1 MAHCPT
7 IDTNNGID
15 KMSEYTIKTVKFD
28 GVNTVEVLVD
38 LANAITEVLPN
49 ISFKRQNINNWG
61 IVTKIFPDG
70 VCDGLYAFHSSDT
83 NNHIGIIEV
92 TNYVSNTE
100 THKPKY
106 GITSINI
113 GDGRRTY
120 GKEGSFKYSIHAKNI
135 VRVAKKAFK
144 PFTFDQ
150 IANKA
155 KQKFNDSI
163 NTLGHSMRWELRQQT
178 CDGYQHLIDDWENL
192 FHLGYEPKNA
202 KFKQMMEYVMANKEK
217 IDKYHNYDPD
227 HYFVLVKDNEVQY
240 RLNSAKGE
248 QPRIVPNKDA
258 LPDEIKGKLF
268 VLDITDKQS
277 FVEDIGLKENDGAY
291 WIIA

>member
-1 MAHCPT
+1 
-7 IDTNNGID
+7 
-15 KMSEYTIKTVKFD
+15 MSENKIKTVKFN
-28 GVNTVEVLVD
+28 GVDTVEGLID
-38 LANAITEVLPN
+38 LANAITKVLPD
-49 ISFKRQNINNWG
+49 ISFKQQNINTWG
-61 IVTKIFPDG
+61 VVKEICPDG
-70 VCDGLYAFHSSDT
+70 VCDGLYAFHSSDL

-92 TNYVSNTE
+92 TQYVNNTE
-100 THKPKY
+100 TYRPKY

-113 GDGRRTY
+113 DDGRRTY

-155 KQKFNDSI
+155 KQKFKDAVDSL
-163 NTLGHSMRWELRQQT
+163 NSSMRWELRQKT
-178 CDGYQHLIDDWENL
+178 CDGYEHFIDDWENL
-192 FHLGYEPKNA
+192 FHSGYEPKNA
-202 KFKQMMEYVMANKEK
+202 KFKQMMEYVMANKER
-217 IDKYHNYDPD
+217 IDKYHNYNPD

-248 QPRIVPNKDA
+248 QPRLVPNKDD
-258 LPDEIKGKLF
+258 LPEDIKGKLF

>member
-1 MAHCPT
+1 MT
-7 IDTNNGID
+7 ENKIQ
-15 KMSEYTIKTVKFD
+15 TVKFN
-28 GVNTVEVLVD
+28 GVDTVAGLVD
-38 LANAITEVLPN
+38 LANAISKAVPA
-49 ISFKRQNINNWG
+49 ISFKQHNMNTWG
-61 IVTKIFPDG
+61 SIRELYPDG
-70 VCDGLYAFHSSDT
+70 VCDAFYAFHADDL

-92 TNYVSNTE
+92 ANYYNNTE
-100 THKPKY
+100 THRAKY

-113 GDGRRTY
+113 DDGRRTY
-120 GKEGSFKYSIHAKNI
+120 GKEGSFKYSINTKNI

-150 IANKA
+150 IADKA
-155 KQKFNDSI
+155 KQKFASEVDS
-163 NTLGHSMRWELRQQT
+163 LSSSMNWELRRNT
-178 CDGYQHLIDDWENL
+178 CDGYEYFLDDFENL
-192 FHLGYEPKNA
+192 FHMDYKPKNT

-217 IDKYHNYDPD
+217 IDKYRKYNPD

-248 QPRIVPNKDA
+248 QPYKVPSKDN
-258 LPDEIKGKLF
+258 LPDDIKGKLF
-268 VLDITDKQS
+268 VLDIGDKQS

>member
-1 MAHCPT
+1 
-7 IDTNNGID
+7 
-15 KMSEYTIKTVKFD
+15 MSENKIQTVKFN
-28 GVNTVEVLVD
+28 GVDTVEGLVD
-38 LANAITEVLPN
+38 LANAISKVMPDIL
-49 ISFKRQNINNWG
+49 FKQQNINKYG
-61 IVTKIFPDG
+61 VVMQTYPDG
-70 VCDGLYAFHSSDT
+70 VCDGLFAFHSSDL

-92 TNYVSNTE
+92 TNYFNNTV
-100 THKPKY
+100 THRAKY

-113 GDGRRTY
+113 DDGRRTY

-155 KQKFNDSI
+155 KQKFVSEVESLSN
-163 NTLGHSMRWELRQQT
+163 NMRWELRQQT
-178 CDGYQHLIDDWENL
+178 CDGYEHLMNDWENL

-202 KFKQMMEYVMANKEK
+202 KFKQMMEYVVANKEK
-217 IDKYHNYDPD
+217 IDKYNKYDPD
-227 HYFVLVKDNEVQY
+227 HYFVLVKDSEVQY

-291 WIIA
+291 WVIA

>member
-1 MAHCPT
+1 MT
-7 IDTNNGID
+7 KKIN
-15 KMSEYTIKTVKFD
+15 TVKFD
-28 GVNTVEVLVD
+28 NKDTVECLID
-38 LANAITEVLPN
+38 LANAITKVLPD
-49 ISFKRQNINNWG
+49 ISFQTQNINTWG
-61 IVTKIFPDG
+61 VVKEEYPDG
-70 VCDGLYAFHSSDT
+70 VVDSLRAFHSSDL

-92 TNYVSNTE
+92 SSYYNNSE

-113 GDGRRTY
+113 EDGRTTY
-120 GKEGSFKYSIHAKNI
+120 GGEGAYKYSIHSKNI
-135 VRVAKKAFK
+135 VRVAKKVFK

-150 IANKA
+150 IADRARRKFRQEIDGIGSKA
-155 KQKFNDSI
+155 SWDLRNNTCHDIDVFQDDLMELHYRGHNFNS
-163 NTLGHSMRWELRQQT
+163 H
-178 CDGYQHLIDDWENL
+178 
-192 FHLGYEPKNA
+192 KVA
-202 KFKQMMEYVMANKEK
+202 KMVAYLANNKEK
-217 IDKYHNYDPD
+217 IEKYVNYNPD

-291 WIIA
+291 WVIA

>member
-1 MAHCPT
+1 
-7 IDTNNGID
+7 
-15 KMSEYTIKTVKFD
+15 MSEYIIKTVKFN
-28 GVNTVEVLVD
+28 GVDTVEGLVD
-38 LANAITEVLPN
+38 LANAISKVMPD
-49 ISFKRQNINNWG
+49 ISFKQQNINTWG
-61 IVTKIFPDG
+61 VAKELYPDG
-70 VCDGLYAFHSSDT
+70 VCDGLFAFHSSDL

-92 TNYVSNTE
+92 THYISVSE
-100 THKPKY
+100 TSKSKY

-113 GDGRRTY
+113 DDGRRTY

-155 KQKFNDSI
+155 KQKFASEVDSLS
-163 NTLGHSMRWELRQQT
+163 NNMRWELRQQT
-178 CDGYQHLIDDWENL
+178 CDGYQHFIDDWENL
-192 FHLGYEPKNA
+192 FHLGYAPKNA

-217 IDKYHNYDPD
+217 IDKYHKYDPD